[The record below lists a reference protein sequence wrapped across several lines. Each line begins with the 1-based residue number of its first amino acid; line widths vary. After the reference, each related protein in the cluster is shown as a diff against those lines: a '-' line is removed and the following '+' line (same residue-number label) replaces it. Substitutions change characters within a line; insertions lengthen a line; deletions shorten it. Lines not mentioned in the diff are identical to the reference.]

1 MPAQFQNKDRPKS
14 GGLTLYNV
22 RLFIARF
29 SASRTL
35 VSLVYVI
42 IPILFGLLE
51 STPERYVIAAFIF
64 AFIVL
69 IIELNI
75 RFYERWMRSL
85 RYADFTEEF
94 RAAARH
100 LQNRFEM
107 AVKSSV
113 ANTDKREKLLSKKL
127 EMSVMVETAG
137 TRGVWFTAQSSENM
151 TFGKD
156 RLILDERDFPEG
168 TWLDAVFDP
177 NRPSLENPFLL
188 NDSGLKKIFNISRA
202 NLPES
207 RQKRVLG
214 VKAILRPESEPTRS
228 LIVYP
233 LYHGN
238 KPKIKLNLM
247 GYLVI
252 YSSIPIDVTLLNQ
265 ITQDIKLVAL
275 LSVTMLCYD
284 EMLWQS

>member
-113 ANTDKREKLLSKKL
+113 ANTDRREKLLSEKL
-127 EMSVMVETAG
+127 EMSVMVEMAG
-137 TRGVWFTAQSSENM
+137 TRGVWFTALGSENM

-156 RLILDERDFPEG
+156 GLVLDERDFPRG

-177 NRPSLENPFLL
+177 NQPSSELPYLINA
-188 NDSGLKKIFNISRA
+188 SGLKTFFDTMGDRHY
-202 NLPES
+202 
-207 RQKRVLG
+207 RVNHERIEQI
-214 VKAILRPESEPTRS
+214 KAILRPKSKPTQS

-275 LSVTMLCYD
+275 LAVTMLCYD